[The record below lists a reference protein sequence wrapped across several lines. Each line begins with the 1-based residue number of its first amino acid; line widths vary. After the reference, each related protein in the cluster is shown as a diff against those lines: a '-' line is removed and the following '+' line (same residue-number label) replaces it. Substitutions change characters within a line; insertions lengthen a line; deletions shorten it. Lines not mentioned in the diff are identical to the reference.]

1 MTKDEPDLEKIL
13 SRAEALLDQDI
24 RSDLLDKM
32 VRLAIE
38 QGYEKVDTW
47 RGCGYLLAKGSPRR
61 PGEEYR
67 VTYEIDVLF
76 NPELMHASAYGC
88 MVGNDSAL
96 QRALRSGGARL
107 SYGMEISPAAI
118 RIMQLERNRA
128 FFSVLTPIGI

>member
-1 MTKDEPDLEKIL
+1 MTKDDTHLEKIL
-13 SRAEALLDQDI
+13 SRADALLDQDI

-38 QGYEKVDTW
+38 QGYEKVHTC

-67 VTYEIDVLF
+67 VAYEIDVLF
-76 NPELMHASAYGC
+76 NPELMHAGAYGC

-96 QRALRSGGARL
+96 QRALRSGGPRL
-107 SYGMEISPAAI
+107 SYGMETAPAAI
-118 RIMQLERNRA
+118 QIMQLEPNRA
-128 FFSVLTPIGI
+128 FFRVLTRIGI